1 MIPFKRTLR
10 RVLTPMVR
18 SAGRRAAPPGPGP
31 GLWGLEVNGGG
42 HLAYQGVDLPEL
54 CRRRGS
60 PVHVVLGE
68 RLRQAVEAYRAV
80 PPGQPNGAELYYS
93 YKSNPVPGVLRL
105 LHGMGVGAEVISE
118 YELWLALRLGVP
130 PEKIIY
136 NGPAKSP
143 ASIRTAIEKGI
154 LLLGVNHREELPAMI
169 ETARQLGRRP
179 DVAIR
184 VTTAAGWSNQFG
196 SSIATGQALE
206 TVWAAHDSGALR
218 VRALHSH
225 LGRQVRT
232 REQAVEHVR
241 AVLAF
246 ADTLRAQF
254 GLEIE
259 LLDFGGSLACPT
271 VTPISPMGQRLAGAF
286 QREPPPPDPSLTLGI
301 RDYVA
306 TMVGEVQDHARATGR
321 PAPRVLLEPGR
332 SMTAQA
338 QLLLC
343 SVLSMKEG
351 PAAIPF
357 AVLDAGINLA
367 EAMRAEYHQVFHAS
381 RIMEAPTQLVALA
394 GPICSPGDVVRW
406 AISLPPLEAGDVL
419 AFMDAGAYFVPF
431 ETSFSYPR
439 PAVVLLD
446 GGREQL
452 LRRAETFE
460 DLVRR
465 DEGVG
470 G

>member
-1 MIPFKRTLR
+1 MIPFRRTLK
-10 RVLTPMVR
+10 RVLTPLVR
-18 SAGRRAAPPGPGP
+18 TAGHGVQPPGPAQ
-31 GLWGLEVNGGG
+31 WGLRVSEGG
-42 HLAYQGVDLPEL
+42 HLCHGGVDLPAL
-54 CRRRGS
+54 LQRRGS
-60 PVHVVLGE
+60 PLHVVLGD
-68 RLRQAVEAYRAV
+68 RLRAAAEAYQAV
-80 PPGQPNGAELYYS
+80 PPGQPAGAGIYYS
-93 YKSNPVPGVLRL
+93 YKSNPVPGVLSL

-130 PEKIIY
+130 PEQIIY

-143 ASIRTAIEKGI
+143 ASLRTAVERGI
-154 LLLGVNHREELPAMI
+154 LLLGVNHREELPFVIAA
-169 ETARQLGRRP
+169 AREAGRKP

-206 TVWAAHDSGALR
+206 VVREAHASGALR
-218 VRALHSH
+218 VRGLHSH

-232 REQAVEHVR
+232 REQAVTHVR

-246 ADTLRAQF
+246 ADQVRERL
-254 GLEIE
+254 GLELD

-271 VTPISPMGQRLAGAF
+271 VTGISPLDQRLAGAF
-286 QREPPPPDPSLTLGI
+286 QREPVPADPGQTLAI

-306 TMVGEVQDHARATGR
+306 AVVGEVQAHAQAAGR

-343 SVLSMKEG
+343 SVLSVKDG

-357 AVLDAGINLA
+357 AILDAGINLA

-381 RIMEAPTQLVALA
+381 RMTEAPTQLVALA

-406 AISLPPLEAGDVL
+406 AISLPPLRAGDTL

-431 ETSFSYPR
+431 ETSFSFPR

-446 GGREQL
+446 GGREEL

-465 DEGVG
+465 DEERGA
-470 G
+470 